1 MLHSLRF
8 ALPEMLV
15 NGEIN
20 GCGLQKKRK
29 NMDVHW
35 RLLTHSHEKFQH
47 FQVFSPRFE
56 TKWAPTFL
64 RLAPLMGSWWAL
76 SLCQLDCGILWEY
89 AFPISPGEKWMNMMN
104 AGLSLDLPLSSK
116 PCLQFPVHCRIH
128 HPSHRTISAKPSFF
142 GQALHNFAPLAD
154 SLTPGPNQGSMG
166 VLINAEVIPST

>member
-1 MLHSLRF
+1 MLQSLRF

-47 FQVFSPRFE
+47 FQVFSPRFA

-76 SLCQLDCGILWEY
+76 SLSLGLWY
-89 AFPISPGEKWMNMMN
+89 PLGVCFPHIPRRKMDMMN